1 MIRGLWTS
9 TRWWTPARA
18 TPSYLPAFS
27 GNWGVEPIDKIAL
40 ALADGQRVEMDLG
53 QATTTIDVRSIPTLG
68 GFGRDNPR
76 PLLGAY
82 TFEGLH
88 LAVDPVH

>member
-1 MIRGLWTS
+1 M
-9 TRWWTPARA
+9 RWWTPARA
-18 TPSYLPAFS
+18 TPSCLSAFS

-40 ALADGQRVEMDLG
+40 ALADGQPVEMDLG
-53 QATTTIDVRSIPTLG
+53 QATATIDVRSIPTLG

-82 TFEGLH
+82 TFEGLR